1 MPANPSVFISYR
13 IDDTLTQAGR
23 LHQSLEAKL
32 GKGTVFYDKT
42 CIEAGMKWDEVLEE
56 KVGAAQVILVLYKEG
71 KKWLGVDDFGQRRMD
86 NSKDWVRREVE
97 TGLFQRKVVIPVLI
111 NEAKLPPEAA
121 LPEALRPLLKCQGL
135 PIREAFWDNDLVP
148 LMAQI
153 EKAIGKTPTSGLFKN
168 EPKVKFHPEHQYA
181 CDRNEQ
187 FQPFISLLA
196 NAARPRQHFFYIF
209 GGEAQAHRGIF
220 RRCVNRLKG
229 VERST
234 GFQVFDFSFV
244 VPCLE
249 DVQCLEVELPHTI
262 LSELEILDIEME
274 KMAEKTLAFGLA
286 KSPSLSKLDTNGKV
300 FFHFSITE
308 SLWNAGIVP
317 NLTRDFIQNFCLR
330 NLPADAPELFF
341 FFSVEYDDDNQSLC
355 NEIAEALEKAD
366 FVKNLGELKMVRDE
380 HIEQWFQTHKM
391 HWETVEERKATKA
404 RHFGEKAPEMF
415 MDTVQTKLKKV
426 INEINNDDINGK
438 RN

>member
-1 MPANPSVFISYR
+1 
-13 IDDTLTQAGR
+13 
-23 LHQSLEAKL
+23 
-32 GKGTVFYDKT
+32 
-42 CIEAGMKWDEVLEE
+42 MKWDEVLEE

-86 NSKDWVRREVE
+86 NPKDWVRREVE
-97 TGLFQRKVVIPVLI
+97 TGLSQRKIVIPVLI
-111 NEAKLPPEAA
+111 NEAKLPPETA
-121 LPEALRPLLKCQGL
+121 LPEALHPLLKCQGL
-135 PIREAFWDNDLVP
+135 PVREAFWDNDLMP

-153 EKAIGKTPTSGLFKN
+153 EKAIGKTPTPTPSQT
-168 EPKVKFHPEHQYA
+168 EPKVKFHPEHQFT

-209 GGEAQAHRGIF
+209 GGEAQAHWGIF

-229 VERST
+229 IERST

-262 LSELEILDIEME
+262 LSELDILDIEME
-274 KMAEKTLAFGLA
+274 KMAEKTLAFGLS
-286 KSPSLSKLDTNGKV
+286 KSPSLSKLDANGKV
-300 FFHFSITE
+300 LFHISITE
-308 SLWNAGIVP
+308 ALWNAGVVP
-317 NLTRDFIQNFCLR
+317 GLTRDFIQNFCLK
-330 NLPADAPELFF
+330 NLPDETPELFF
-341 FFSVEYDDDNQSLC
+341 FFSIEYDDANEHLRE
-355 NEIAEALEKAD
+355 EIAAALQDAE
-366 FVKNLGELKMVRDE
+366 FLKNLGELKMVRDE

-391 HWETVEERKATKA
+391 HWETVEARKAAKA
-404 RHFGEKAPEMF
+404 QYFGEKTPEMF

-426 INEINNDDINGK
+426 INAVNNEDIHGK